1 MCPAPQIIFLLGRG
15 LLTKRGDHSHICRVQ
30 SPRAAAVNSGRKNH
44 STEAERKH
52 KSKGRNHEIQKIINS
67 KYLYFLLLSGGGAC

>member
-1 MCPAPQIIFLLGRG
+1 MCPAPQVILLGRR

-30 SPRAAAVNSGRKNH
+30 SPKAAVVNSGRKNH

-52 KSKGRNHEIQKIINS
+52 KLKGRNHEIQKIINS
-67 KYLYFLLLSGGGAC
+67 KYLYFLLFSGGGVC